1 MKKNKRLSAMLLL
14 PLALSACSGGQS
26 GETGPAE
33 AKREEAKQEEAKQE
47 EAKTPYTMFIFA
59 QSVTEEEFND
69 RFRPAL
75 EQKFPHISFRYSA
88 GGKGASITDLVAQ
101 GDIPDIIR
109 TDVPTLQTGYLD
121 LGIGQDLTPFVQKHK
136 YDLKRF
142 VPSFIQELAEAAP
155 AGELYGLPVPPYYP
169 MVLYYNKDLFDKF
182 GVAYPQDGM
191 AWEELVAKAR
201 QLSRTDG
208 GAQYRGFSMNYLSVL
223 RDNPFSLPILDPKV
237 DQLSDPDKWKT
248 IFDHFL
254 RLYTLPNNAI
264 EAVRANETNAFAKG
278 NVAMQI
284 DSYSIAAV
292 NKAPKDANW
301 DMVAYPLM
309 EGAPKVAGQRG
320 PAYWSLT
327 KQGKH
332 QDEAFQVIM
341 QMLSDDIQLSDSK
354 KGAPTTLVNP
364 SIQAALGKDH
374 PVYSTKNMKAISYFP
389 PANYAKK
396 RERGLA
402 DVPLATQQGLLGDA
416 FLQAAGGQKD
426 VNTALRELG
435 DKLKLELEKAKSK

>member
-1 MKKNKRLSAMLLL
+1 MS
-14 PLALSACSGGQS
+14 
-26 GETGPAE
+26 
-33 AKREEAKQEEAKQE
+33 
-47 EAKTPYTMFIFA
+47 IFA
-59 QSVTEEEFND
+59 QSVTEEEFNE
-69 RFRPAL
+69 RFKAAL
-75 EQKFPHISFRYSA
+75 ERKFPHIAFRYSA

-121 LGIGQDLTPFVQKHK
+121 LGLGQDLTPFVQTHK

-142 VPSFIQELAEAAP
+142 VPSFVRELTEAAP

-169 MVLYYNKDLFDKF
+169 MVLYYNKDIFDTF
-182 GVAYPQDGM
+182 GVAYPKDGM
-191 AWEELVAKAR
+191 PWEDLVAKAR
-201 QLSRTDG
+201 QLSRTDAG
-208 GAQYRGFSMNYLSVL
+208 VPYRGFSMNYLSVL
-223 RDNPFSLPILDPKV
+223 RDNPFSLPILDPKA
-237 DQLSDPDKWKT
+237 DQLSASDKWKT

-254 RLYTLPNNAI
+254 RLYALPNNRI
-264 EAVRANETNAFAKG
+264 EDVRANETNAFAKG

-301 DMVAYPLM
+301 DMAAYPLM
-309 EGAPKVAGQRG
+309 EGAPKVTGQRG

-327 KQGKH
+327 KQSKH

-341 QMLSDDIQLSDSK
+341 QMLSDEIQLSDSM

-364 SIQAALGKDH
+364 SIQAALGKEH
-374 PVYSTKNMKAISYFP
+374 PVYRTKNMKAISYFP
-389 PANYAKK
+389 PASYAEK
-396 RERGLA
+396 RDRGLT
-402 DVPLATQQGLLGDA
+402 DVPLAAQQSLLGDA
-416 FLQAAGGQKD
+416 FLQTASGQKD

-435 DKLKLELEKAKSK
+435 DKLKLELDKEKSK